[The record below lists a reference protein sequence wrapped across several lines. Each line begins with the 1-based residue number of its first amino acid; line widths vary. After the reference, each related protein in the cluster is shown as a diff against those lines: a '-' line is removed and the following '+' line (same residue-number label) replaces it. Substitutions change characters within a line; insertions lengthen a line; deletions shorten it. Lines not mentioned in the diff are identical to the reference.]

1 MVNESVTIDPETGK
15 EIPMKDGKT
24 CRTCVDYKT
33 WTKIAK
39 AKAKTEESQKTEE
52 PKKIEPKK
60 IEQTEEWR
68 RENCPADVE
77 TLGRHTWTLLHTMA
91 AYYPERP
98 SPGQQESMKSFFKS
112 FSENYPCWFC
122 KNDFQK
128 DIIEEPINVKNR
140 DTLSEWLC
148 RRHNKVNEKLGKK
161 QFDCSKVFERWLNGP
176 SSGQCDQ

>member
-1 MVNESVTIDPETGK
+1 
-15 EIPMKDGKT
+15 MKDGKT

-122 KNDFQK
+122 K
-128 DIIEEPINVKNR
+128 VKMNQVFFFLPLIYILLYIR
-140 DTLSEWLC
+140 TIF
-148 RRHNKVNEKLGKK
+148 KK
-161 QFDCSKVFERWLNGP
+161 IS
-176 SSGQCDQ
+176 